1 MAQVLWRSKLQFGP
15 ALCCGYAAACFCALR
30 VPLGEG
36 RRVGGLSWQ
45 WALGLASD
53 GGFEVLGLWRG
64 EGDELPRR
72 IAADL
77 NARGVE
83 RIDVLLAD
91 GGLSDVLA
99 WFRPRLICAAGEGPL
114 DAGGLAPHLQ
124 SAILRTGA
132 AAQWLQARL
141 QRSVLRHGP
150 FESDAVAADFI
161 AAALTRAER
170 ALQGEVS
177 RLQLRDVPAAELA
190 VAV

>member
-1 MAQVLWRSKLQFGP
+1 MSNRQMECEYRLDRSLCRRYP
-15 ALCCGYAAACFCALR
+15 AVHIGGLR
-30 VPLGEG
+30 VSIRHEVPARTGA
-36 RRVGGLSWQ
+36 WQ

-53 GGFEVLGLWRG
+53 GGLEVLGLWQG
-64 EGDELPRR
+64 EGDELPQR

-83 RIDVLLAD
+83 RIEVLLAD
-91 GGLSDVLA
+91 DGLSDSLA
-99 WFRPRLICAAGEGPL
+99 RFRPRLICAVGEGAL
-114 DAGGLAPHLQ
+114 DAGGLAPHLP
-124 SAILRTGA
+124 SAVLRTEA
-132 AAQWLQARL
+132 AAQWMQARL

-170 ALQGEVS
+170 ALQGEVG